1 MQIKLWFGALATV
14 AALSAGA
21 MAQAP
26 AGSTGQCKDGT
37 YSTAAKKAG
46 ACGGHKGVQTW
57 YAESNATPAPVS
69 PAKTPRQTSPSP
81 TAAPITAP
89 TPASAPAP
97 VQKTSPAQ
105 ASAPQSSS
113 PAASRAQAPGGGPGM
128 VWVNT
133 TSKVYH
139 CSGTKSYSTTKHGK
153 YLSEAEAKAEGDRPD
168 HGKPLSTVIGATGL
182 AGQAS
187 STC

>member
-1 MQIKLWFGALATV
+1 MQIKLWLGALATV

-26 AGSTGQCKDGT
+26 KLRKVWEKTGATLEPLVLEQHQIVPRAGMN
-37 YSTAAKKAG
+37 
-46 ACGGHKGVQTW
+46 VQTW
-57 YAESNATPAPVS
+57 YAELNATPAQAS
-69 PAKTPRQTSPSP
+69 SAKTPRQTSPSP
-81 TAAPITAP
+81 TAAPTTAP

-97 VQKTSPAQ
+97 AQKPSPAQ

-139 CSGTKSYSTTKHGK
+139 CSGTKSYGTMKNGK

-168 HGKPLSTVIGATGL
+168 HGKPCPQS
-182 AGQAS
+182 
-187 STC
+187 

>member
-1 MQIKLWFGALATV
+1 MQITLWLGALATV
-14 AALSAGA
+14 ATLWAGA

-26 AGSTGQCKDGT
+26 TGSTGQCKDGT

-46 ACGGHKGVQTW
+46 ACSGHKGVQTW
-57 YAESNATPAPVS
+57 YAESGATPAQTS
-69 PAKTPRQTSPSP
+69 PAKTSRQTSPSP
-81 TAAPITAP
+81 TAAPTTAA
-89 TPASAPAP
+89 TPAAAPAP
-97 VQKTSPAQ
+97 AQKPSPAQ

-139 CSGTKSYSTTKHGK
+139 CSGTKSYGTTKNGK

-168 HGKPLSTVIGATGL
+168 HGKACP
-182 AGQAS
+182 Q
-187 STC
+187 

>member
-105 ASAPQSSS
+105 ASAPQSST

-139 CSGTKSYSTTKHGK
+139 CSGTKSYGTTKNGK
-153 YLSEAEAKAEGDRPD
+153 YLSEAEAKTEGDRPD
-168 HGKPLSTVIGATGL
+168 HGKPCPQS
-182 AGQAS
+182 
-187 STC
+187 